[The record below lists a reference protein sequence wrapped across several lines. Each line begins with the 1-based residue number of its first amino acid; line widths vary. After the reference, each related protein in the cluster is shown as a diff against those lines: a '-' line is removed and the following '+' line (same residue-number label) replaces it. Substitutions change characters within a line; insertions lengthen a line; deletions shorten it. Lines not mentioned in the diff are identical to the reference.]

1 MLESCIKILVDEA
14 MSNPSVLGL
23 VPGELIDIL
32 ENVAPLHESTATWER
47 GLLLILRL
55 LTLRPLQE

>member
-23 VPGELIDIL
+23 LPGELIDIL
-32 ENVAPLHESTATWER
+32 ENVAPLHRLMAT
-47 GLLLILRL
+47 
-55 LTLRPLQE
+55 